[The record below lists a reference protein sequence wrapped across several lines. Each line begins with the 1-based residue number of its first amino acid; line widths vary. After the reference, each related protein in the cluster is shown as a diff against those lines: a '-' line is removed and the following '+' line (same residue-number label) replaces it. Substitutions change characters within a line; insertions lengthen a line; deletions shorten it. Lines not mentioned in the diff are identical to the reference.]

1 MAVKKR
7 SRTDIYLD
15 VLDLLCK
22 EGGRTGKASPT
33 RVARRANLSYVRF
46 QKILKHL
53 VDVGM
58 VRFTDSGI
66 LVTQRGINCLS
77 QLREVNS
84 LLSKV
89 GLDF

>member
-1 MAVKKR
+1 MSVKKR

-22 EGGRTGKASPT
+22 EGGRAGKASPT

-53 VDVGM
+53 VEVGM
-58 VRFTDSGI
+58 VRLTDSGL
-66 LVTQRGINCLS
+66 LVTQKGLDCLS

-89 GLDF
+89 EIDF